1 MLLCCPDAV
10 LPSFPAAALPLCR
23 AAALLRFRRP
33 AAVLP
38 CWPCC
43 PATCRAAALPRCP
56 AATLPRCH
64 AAVLPRCQPR
74 CHAAPLPRCRA
85 APLPCCPA
93 ACPGEDQR
101 RPWPPLANL
110 LTHRRAAPL
119 PAAAVPPCCPAVP
132 LPGCPAA
139 PLPCCP
145 AACPGETR
153 QSHQRRP
160 YRESDWLCRLFC
172 NDRFFLSGKI
182 NFFKI
187 STVVLALQQNSSAN
201 TAEQRPYTCLG
212 TYPCLCPALLQPPA
226 SEKAS

>member
-1 MLLCCPDAV
+1 MKGKESPWCVKVLGLELLGPNPDPCRPSITYLRRLPPRCCAAVLAV
-10 LPSFPAAALPLCR
+10 LPR
-23 AAALLRFRRP
+23 Y
-33 AAVLP
+33 
-38 CWPCC
+38 
-43 PATCRAAALPRCP
+43 LPRCRT
-56 AATLPRCH
+56 ATLPRCH

-160 YRESDWLCRLFC
+160 YLIKKPRCERRES
-172 NDRFFLSGKI
+172 N
-182 NFFKI
+182 
-187 STVVLALQQNSSAN
+187 
-201 TAEQRPYTCLG
+201 
-212 TYPCLCPALLQPPA
+212 
-226 SEKAS
+226 